1 MTRPTMQMPCVKCP
15 KCSHRWSVKRML
27 VTGVAAIRRSKVKKK
42 AMKDATRRLKV
53 DKAYEFMK
61 DCEFAMNAV
70 MAAMKAEE
78 CSKLNLAEKE
88 SSWRGLHPPPS
99 GGG

>member
-1 MTRPTMQMPCVKCP
+1 
-15 KCSHRWSVKRML
+15 
-27 VTGVAAIRRSKVKKK
+27 
-42 AMKDATRRLKV
+42 MKDAKRRLKV

-70 MAAMKAEE
+70 MAAMKAEA

-88 SSWRGLHPPPS
+88 SSWRGLHPS
-99 GGG
+99 GGK

>member
-1 MTRPTMQMPCVKCP
+1 MPLVKCP
-15 KCSHRWSVKRML
+15 TCSHRWSAKNVIA
-27 VTGVAAIRRSKVKKK
+27 TGLSALERSKVKKK
-42 AMKDATRRLKV
+42 AMKDAKRRLKV

-78 CSKLNLAEKE
+78 CSKLNLAERLALRLSHQMFSISCYMVKVIF
-88 SSWRGLHPPPS
+88 
-99 GGG
+99 

>member
-1 MTRPTMQMPCVKCP
+1 M
-15 KCSHRWSVKRML
+15 
-27 VTGVAAIRRSKVKKK
+27 AAIRRSKVKKK

-70 MAAMKAEE
+70 MAAMKAVE
-78 CSKLNLAEKE
+78 CASGVCNCFLRI
-88 SSWRGLHPPPS
+88 WRGHLLICSSYH
-99 GGG
+99 

>member
-1 MTRPTMQMPCVKCP
+1 
-15 KCSHRWSVKRML
+15 ML
-27 VTGVAAIRRSKVKKK
+27 VTGVAAIGRSKVKKK

-70 MAAMKAEE
+70 MAAMKAVEE
-78 CSKLNLAEKE
+78 CSKLNLAEKG
-88 SSWRGLHPPPS
+88 SSWRGLHPS
-99 GGG
+99 GGKWIK